1 VIPPGVE
8 TVYHFAG
15 EGWVLT
21 RPAIAALLEH
31 GRALG
36 VRVRTGVEARALIAA
51 DGGRRVAGV
60 ALATGEEIR
69 GDVVVSCV
77 GRWTESLLRPAGI
90 DVPMLSPEP
99 QGSPAVG
106 LVVLTSPARCGR
118 RSVAFAD
125 GLVVRPD
132 RGGRLALHSDTHDP
146 RVRYGS
152 ADEHAVAGEVLAL
165 LRTRVR
171 GAHDTTVEEA
181 RVCVRAL
188 PADRLPVVGAAQD
201 GLYVVATHSGVT
213 LAPAL
218 AELVATEV
226 LGRQE
231 APALAR
237 FRPGRFALSAA

>member
-1 VIPPGVE
+1 
-8 TVYHFAG
+8 
-15 EGWVLT
+15 
-21 RPAIAALLEH
+21 
-31 GRALG
+31 
-36 VRVRTGVEARALIAA
+36 
-51 DGGRRVAGV
+51 
-60 ALATGEEIR
+60 
-69 GDVVVSCV
+69 
-77 GRWTESLLRPAGI
+77 
-90 DVPMLSPEP
+90 
-99 QGSPAVG
+99 
-106 LVVLTSPARCGR
+106 
-118 RSVAFAD
+118 
-125 GLVVRPD
+125 
-132 RGGRLALHSDTHDP
+132 LHSDTHDP
-146 RVRYGS
+146 RVSYGS

-226 LGRQE
+226 LGGQE